1 MKWLYLSLLNKII
14 LSEELREDRNWTSLK
29 QSRTEGKWHMASRR
43 CYSLIPSALKKV
55 TSFPWTLDVSH
66 RDCQQSGLDRNSPWK
81 TLKIS
86 LIPRASIC
94 NEATVTTIRYVVRWF
109 YHKVRTHIVCPIF
122 CWKTPHI
129 CSEGIKNFRCLT
141 QKSQCLVFLAYL
153 GIYIPQ
159 CRKRS
164 DAVCIS
170 ISSASTKMGEVQRHF
185 NGTTGINN
193 MQNVS
198 PFTLGETMVH
208 RERSVCAGFQTKSTM
223 NTFRKIKIKSSSCLM
238 HASIQHYI
246 SLFSGAAYWESH
258 IHFNWFSFV
267 CSHEK
272 SPSSA
277 AGYQWLDKLFEQL
290 SRFQFSLWTN
300 KWGQLKNDKSELA
313 FCFYLFIFHATAN
326 DTLNKGFSY
335 NLLCLQCN
343 VFRGKML

>member
-29 QSRTEGKWHMASRR
+29 QTRTEGKWHMASRR

-66 RDCQQSGLDRNSPWK
+66 RDCQQSVLDRNSPWK
-81 TLKIS
+81 TLKTS
-86 LIPRASIC
+86 VIPRASIC
-94 NEATVTTIRYVVRWF
+94 NEATVTTIEYVVRWF
-109 YHKVRTHIVCPIF
+109 YHKVQTHVVCPIF

-141 QKSQCLVFLAYL
+141 QKSRCLVFMAYL

-170 ISSASTKMGEVQRHF
+170 ISSASTKMVEVQSHF
-185 NGTTGINN
+185 NGMTGINN

-208 RERSVCAGFQTKSTM
+208 RERSVCAVSQTKSTM

-238 HASIQHYI
+238 HASIHITFPYLVVQLTGNHIYI
-246 SLFSGAAYWESH
+246 LTDFHLCALMRRAQVLQLDINGWTSSLNSWAGS
-258 IHFNWFSFV
+258 SF
-267 CSHEK
+267 H
-272 SPSSA
+272 
-277 AGYQWLDKLFEQL
+277 FEQINEASWRMTNL
-290 SRFQFSLWTN
+290 SWPF
-300 KWGQLKNDKSELA
+300 A
-313 FCFYLFIFHATAN
+313 FIYLFFTQQQMTH
-326 DTLNKGFSY
+326 
-335 NLLCLQCN
+335 
-343 VFRGKML
+343 